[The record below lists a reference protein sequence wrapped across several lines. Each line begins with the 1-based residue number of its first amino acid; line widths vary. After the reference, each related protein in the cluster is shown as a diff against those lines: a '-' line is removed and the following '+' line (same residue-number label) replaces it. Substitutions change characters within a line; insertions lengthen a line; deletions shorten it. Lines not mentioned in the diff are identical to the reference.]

1 MGTGQVQRKKFRSR
15 TEEVEGALPSAVAC
29 PTRPPT
35 APSAVTKT
43 LAASHRTCYLVTR
56 L

>member
-1 MGTGQVQRKKFRSR
+1 LNGHR
-15 TEEVEGALPSAVAC
+15 THVPHLSLGP
-29 PTRPPT
+29 RPPT